1 MLPTPSAPHCFRR
14 DVRGLNSSAGL
25 GVRDL
30 SSLLDW
36 SWAPLDL
43 EVPLSRGHLSGL
55 KTVNPCHFM

>member
-1 MLPTPSAPHCFRR
+1 MGGVEFLKPSVSHCFEGCE
-14 DVRGLNSSAGL
+14 GLNSTAVL
-25 GVRDL
+25 GGRDL

-55 KTVNPCHFM
+55 MTVNL

>member
-1 MLPTPSAPHCFRR
+1 MRELNPSA
-14 DVRGLNSSAGL
+14 VL

-30 SSLLDW
+30 SSLLDG

-55 KTVNPCHFM
+55 MTVNP